1 MQQTLILM
9 AAGLMLVRGGR
20 SGAGYEAF
28 LRGAARGARSAWDLL
43 PSLCA
48 MLLMLGLMN
57 ASGLTALMCRVLSP
71 LTALL
76 GLPDEVAPLLALR
89 PLSGS
94 GSLSALK
101 SILETCGADSRAGR
115 AASVMMGSSET
126 IFYTMTVYLAA
137 TDLKKLPWALPVSLV
152 TYMVGVWVCAMCV

>member
-1 MQQTLILM
+1 MQGTLIIA
-9 AAGLMLVRGGR
+9 AAGLMLLRGGR
-20 SGAGYEAF
+20 DGYGAF
-28 LRGAARGARSAWDLL
+28 LRGAARGARSAWELL

-57 ASGLTALMCRVLSP
+57 ASGLTEILCRVLAP
-71 LTALL
+71 LTGLL
-76 GLPDEVAPLLALR
+76 GLPQEVAPLLALR

-94 GSLSALK
+94 GSLSALQ
-101 SILETCGADSRAGR
+101 SMMEMYGADSRAGR
-115 AASVMMGSSET
+115 AASVLMGSSET

-152 TYMVGVWVCAMCV
+152 SYLVGAWVCGLCV